1 MKVYRTK
8 GGYFYKELKNGK
20 IIIIQ
25 NSNDGWSYGAFNKG
39 FEVLKL
45 AQLNFYISFSAKCS

>member
-20 IIIIQ
+20 
-25 NSNDGWSYGAFNKG
+25 KTR
-39 FEVLKL
+39 
-45 AQLNFYISFSAKCS
+45 ISKEQYQKTA